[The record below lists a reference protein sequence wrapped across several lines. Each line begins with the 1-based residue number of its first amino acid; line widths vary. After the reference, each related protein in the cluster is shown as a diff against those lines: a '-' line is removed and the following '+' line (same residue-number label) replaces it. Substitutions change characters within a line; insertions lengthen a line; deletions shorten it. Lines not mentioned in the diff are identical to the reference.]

1 LLKLCSNEQKS
12 IFYSL
17 YLEYHWYFD
26 VVINHV
32 IVFVLASYPIIKRTV
47 TDNCILEGQ
56 NVSLTC
62 QVTYNGTNL
71 MPLVMSWYTYPW
83 YFGYYRNVYEGRGNT
98 TNASYVHQSSLTFI
112 ANTTDIKYACR
123 VSFSSPTGIVVPG
136 VQKQSS
142 YTYNSFWSSPF
153 VSSTVASKTA
163 VYVSIVDVV
172 SIYTVSTFL
181 TIS

>member
-1 LLKLCSNEQKS
+1 MTVC
-12 IFYSL
+12 
-17 YLEYHWYFD
+17 
-26 VVINHV
+26 VA
-32 IVFVLASYPIIKRTV
+32 ASYPTV
-47 TDNCILEGQ
+47 KSTATDGCLLEGQ

-83 YFGYYRNVYEGRGNT
+83 YFGSYRYDIVYEGRRNT
-98 TNASYVHQSSLTFI
+98 TNSSSVHQSSLTFT
-112 ANTTDIKYACR
+112 ATTTDIKYACK
-123 VSFSSPTGIVVPG
+123 VSFFSPTGIVVPG

-142 YTYNSFWSSPF
+142 YTYSSFWSSPF
-153 VSSTVASKTA
+153 VSSTAASKTA